1 MKVFIVDDSEV
12 VCERLTAMLSEL
24 PGIEIVGQAQ
34 DAAKAISSV
43 RKLQPDAAILDIRL
57 PASNGIEV
65 FKTIKKGNS
74 APMTIILTNYPYDQ
88 YRKKCMEAGADFF
101 FDKTT
106 EFDRLTE
113 LFKKSIQGSDNSIV

>member
-43 RKLQPDAAILDIRL
+43 RKLQPDAVILEFGCL
-57 PASNGIEV
+57 PAMG
-65 FKTIKKGNS
+65 
-74 APMTIILTNYPYDQ
+74 
-88 YRKKCMEAGADFF
+88 
-101 FDKTT
+101 
-106 EFDRLTE
+106 
-113 LFKKSIQGSDNSIV
+113 

>member
-1 MKVFIVDDSEV
+1 V
-12 VCERLTAMLSEL
+12 L
-24 PGIEIVGQAQ
+24 
-34 DAAKAISSV
+34 
-43 RKLQPDAAILDIRL
+43 
-57 PASNGIEV
+57 
-65 FKTIKKGNS
+65 KTIKKGNS

>member
-12 VCERLTAMLSEL
+12 VCDRLRAMLSEL

-34 DAAKAISSV
+34 EALKAISSI
-43 RKLQPDAAILDIRL
+43 RNLKPDAVILDIRL
-57 PASNGIEV
+57 TARNGIEV
-65 FKTIKKGNS
+65 LKSIKKGDS

-106 EFDRLTE
+106 EFDRVTE
-113 LFKKSIQGSDNSIV
+113 LFKKSIQGCDNSIV